1 MKNKN
6 LEIKTQNKL
15 KTKNLKTQNKLK
27 CRSQKKHKIEIKNRY

>member
-27 CRSQKKHKIEIKNRY
+27 CRSQKKQKIEIKNRY